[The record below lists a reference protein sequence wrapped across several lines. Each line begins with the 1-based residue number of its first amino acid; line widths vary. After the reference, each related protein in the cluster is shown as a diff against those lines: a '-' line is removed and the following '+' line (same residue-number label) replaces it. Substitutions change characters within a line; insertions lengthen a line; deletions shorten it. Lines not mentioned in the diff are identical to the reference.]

1 MPQQFLIVGAA
12 CQPKS
17 PCFPSENMYLKKA
30 GGGHK
35 ERPVISVLNSSK
47 VKMND
52 DDAVSDEDL

>member
-1 MPQQFLIVGAA
+1 
-12 CQPKS
+12 
-17 PCFPSENMYLKKA
+17 MYLKKA

-35 ERPVISVLNSSK
+35 ERPVISALNSSE